1 MIKLVVGLL
10 AILDLVLFKKYID
23 VINILNELNE
33 DLVLDEELIEDM
45 SNYIEELKNKEE
57 QENKK
62 ELLFEEDKNNGN

>member
-1 MIKLVVGLL
+1 MIKLVVILL
-10 AILDLVLFKKYID
+10 VILNLVLFKKYID
-23 VINILNELNE
+23 IINTLNELNE
-33 DLVLDEELIEDM
+33 DLTLDEELIEDM